1 MVARGEIW
9 WTDFGMPFGS
19 EPGYR
24 RPALVVQ
31 ADSFNQSAI
40 QTVLLV
46 PLSRNLELAAA
57 PGNVL
62 CRPRDTGLRKPSVAN
77 VSQLNVADRRRLVE
91 KAGLMPGSVMK
102 QIEAGIRL
110 VLAL

>member
-1 MVARGEIW
+1 MRRGEVW
-9 WTDFGMPFGS
+9 WTDFGQPFGS

-31 ADSFNQSAI
+31 VDSFNKSKLA
-40 QTVLLV
+40 TVLVV

-62 CRPRDTGLRKPSVAN
+62 CRPRDTGLPKPSVAN
-77 VSQLNVADRRRLVE
+77 VSQLTVADRRRLVE
-91 KAGLMPGSVMK
+91 KAGSLPGVLFR
-102 QIEAGIRL
+102 EVEDGLRL
-110 VLAL
+110 VLGL